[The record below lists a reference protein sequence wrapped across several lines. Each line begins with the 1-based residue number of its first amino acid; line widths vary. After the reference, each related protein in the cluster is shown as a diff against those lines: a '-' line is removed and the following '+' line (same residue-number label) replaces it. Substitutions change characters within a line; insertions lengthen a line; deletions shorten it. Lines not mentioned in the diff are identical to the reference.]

1 MFAFGRFM
9 FDEPG
14 ASLEGEAGAFRA
26 SRASDGAPWSIGS
39 STAAAESSE
48 SSIGGASV
56 SSGSS

>member
-1 MFAFGRFM
+1 M

-26 SRASDGAPWSIGS
+26 SRASVGAPWSIGS